1 MEQLDIFQ
9 KMGEI
14 GLAPTSASEIRA
26 LTEHERMIQRHRA
39 WLREIRRERPSTE
52 KAYRIGVYIRFFNQT
67 NYENYLDYHKK
78 MFIDTIS
85 LCPKWTLVDF
95 YIDTGSTA
103 PSMGK
108 SPEWN
113 RLLNDCMD
121 NKIDLIIRQKVSNV
135 SSQPF
140 ELTFCSR
147 LLAAHEHPIGIY
159 FISEDIFTLASYYL
173 EDLKDPSFFPSPD
186 WLPLP
191 DEDADGREMLND

>member
-1 MEQLDIFQ
+1 MEQLDVFQ

-14 GLAPTSASEIRA
+14 GLTPTSASEIRA
-26 LTEHERMIQRHRA
+26 LTEHERMIQRHRE
-39 WLREIRRERPSTE
+39 WLREIRRERPNTE

-121 NKIDLIIRQKVSNV
+121 NKIDLIITQKVSNV
-135 SSQPF
+135 SRQPF

-147 LLAAHEHPIGIY
+147 LLAAHNPPIGIY

-173 EDLKDPSFFPSPD
+173 EDLKDPEFLPAPD
-186 WLPLP
+186 WIPLP
-191 DEDADGREMLND
+191 DEDV

>member
-1 MEQLDIFQ
+1 MEQLDVFQ

-26 LTEHERMIQRHRA
+26 LTEHERMIQRHRT

-121 NKIDLIIRQKVSNV
+121 NKIDLIITQKVSNV
-135 SSQPF
+135 SRQPF

-147 LLAAHEHPIGIY
+147 LLAAHNPPIGIY

-173 EDLKDPSFFPSPD
+173 EDLKDPEFLPTPD
-186 WLPLP
+186 WIPLP
-191 DEDADGREMLND
+191 DEDV